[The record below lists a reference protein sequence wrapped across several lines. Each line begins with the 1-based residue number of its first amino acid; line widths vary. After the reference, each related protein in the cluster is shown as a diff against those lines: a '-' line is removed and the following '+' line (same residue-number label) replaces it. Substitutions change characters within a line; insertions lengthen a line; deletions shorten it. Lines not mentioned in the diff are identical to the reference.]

1 MKRIERIPVVVQ
13 ENDKELCIVPL
24 GPRQHKVAMIYK
36 EDYDFLMKL
45 GVSQAWNT
53 LNKGAYVYAA
63 SFERGKASP
72 VMIGRILMNAKE
84 GQHVKYLDGDPT
96 NLRRENMRL
105 RYRSDVKRH
114 DREIVMSQN
123 A

>member
-1 MKRIERIPVVVQ
+1 MKRIERSPVYIT
-13 ENDKELCIVPL
+13 EDGKDLAIVPL
-24 GPRQHKVAMIYK
+24 GPNQHKVAMIYK
-36 EDYDFLMKL
+36 EDYEFLMKL

-53 LNKGAYVYAA
+53 LNKGGYVYAA
-63 SFERGKASP
+63 SHERGKATP
-72 VMIGRILMNAKE
+72 VMIGRILLNAKK
-84 GQHVKYLDGDPT
+84 GQHVKYLDGDPS

-114 DREIVMSQN
+114 DREIVMAQY